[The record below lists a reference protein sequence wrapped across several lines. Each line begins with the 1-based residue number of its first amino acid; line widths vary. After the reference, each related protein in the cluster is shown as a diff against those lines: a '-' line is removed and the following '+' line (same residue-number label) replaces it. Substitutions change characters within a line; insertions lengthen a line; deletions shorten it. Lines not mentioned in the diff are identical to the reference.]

1 MIKMHVHVE
10 YRAYTPLLGAPQV
23 SQRHEAA
30 SWVGTCFNMNSC
42 GPVRIDM
49 LVIFGGFR
57 VC

>member
-42 GPVRIDM
+42 GPVR
-49 LVIFGGFR
+49 VRAG
-57 VC
+57 